1 MSPKATALLSVF
13 LCFVFVASEP
23 ELRNGWRGTCDT
35 EKATQ
40 IATMEEELAAV
51 KAAMKEAHQRIAQLN
66 MQQAARTRISDL
78 VSKTQEGLGAVS
90 ETTRRHVSRKRQA
103 PEVCQPLRE
112 RVRLVNGS
120 SGTEGRLEIFVNN
133 QWTTVYSTGLTGREA
148 SLVCGALGLGG
159 GQASAIGNGEFG
171 SGSGPSW
178 FNNVACKGDETHVLQ
193 CSSSSKLGTNACAH
207 TSDAGAICSNWL
219 HYPVRLVGGSGPWE
233 GRVEVKAFG
242 QWGSISSS
250 GWGTEDAKV
259 VCRELGYDGAAVALS
274 EGNYGAGTGPVWLS
288 DVQCAGTEQ
297 HVLQCY
303 TKSPLGARNYNHS
316 SDAGVL
322 CVGSDDATTSSLAVR
337 LANGSVA
344 SEGRVEIRVGGV
356 WGTVCDD
363 SWDVLDAQVVCRQL
377 GYNSSAV
384 TAQPGGTFGEGQGP
398 VHMDEVNCGGNEAHL
413 AQCAFP
419 GFGTSKCSHTE
430 DAGVS
435 CE

>member
-1 MSPKATALLSVF
+1 
-13 LCFVFVASEP
+13 
-23 ELRNGWRGTCDT
+23 
-35 EKATQ
+35 
-40 IATMEEELAAV
+40 MEEELAAV
-51 KAAMKEAHQRIAQLN
+51 KAAMREAHQRIAQLN

-78 VSKTQEGLGAVS
+78 
-90 ETTRRHVSRKRQA
+90 
-103 PEVCQPLRE
+103 E

-148 SLVCGALGLGG
+148 SLVCGALGLGGENAAVVPTAVFGEGDGTLLFPESCRKSAGIISTVRLVGGAGPYEGRVEINLAGQWSTVCDSGWDTKDAQVICRMLGYSG

-259 VCRELGYDGAAVALS
+259 VCRELGYDG
-274 EGNYGAGTGPVWLS
+274 
-288 DVQCAGTEQ
+288 
-297 HVLQCY
+297 
-303 TKSPLGARNYNHS
+303 
-316 SDAGVL
+316 
-322 CVGSDDATTSSLAVR
+322 
-337 LANGSVA
+337 
-344 SEGRVEIRVGGV
+344 
-356 WGTVCDD
+356 
-363 SWDVLDAQVVCRQL
+363 
-377 GYNSSAV
+377 
-384 TAQPGGTFGEGQGP
+384 
-398 VHMDEVNCGGNEAHL
+398 
-413 AQCAFP
+413 
-419 GFGTSKCSHTE
+419 
-430 DAGVS
+430 
-435 CE
+435 